1 MGDRKKAKRGY
12 RQTYLLAD
20 DGKRVFSEAA
30 VKKLAIQFKL
40 PGRVP
45 VSELRHRLDMAALV
59 FRTWR
64 QNADM
69 APRRG
74 EMKAALDEI
83 VGLSERLQR
92 RLDELDDISAGH
104 FWRPETVL
112 RHVMSLGPE
121 GPSATEYGHSLTWL
135 PTADGHAILYL
146 GGEHFAP
153 VLKLIGNYASAAIAN
168 LPKDVGGR
176 KRSEGL
182 RYWAINIAKI
192 WTELFGKPF
201 TFDEYKGEP
210 ITEAARFAVA
220 AMAIADPSVA
230 ASEVRAAVR
239 AYIREL
245 GPGRGRKNQGRK
257 TP

>member
-30 VKKLAIQFKL
+30 VNKLATQFKL
-40 PGRVP
+40 PSDIP
-45 VSELRHRLDMAALV
+45 ASELRHRLNMAAQV
-59 FRTWR
+59 YRTWR

-83 VGLSERLQR
+83 SELSERLQR
-92 RLDELDDISAGH
+92 SLEELDDISAGH
-104 FWRPETVL
+104 FWRPETAL

-135 PTADGHAILYL
+135 PTVDGHAIQYL
-146 GGEHFAP
+146 AGEHFTP
-153 VLKLIGNYASAAIAN
+153 VLKLIEKYASAAIAN
-168 LPKDVGGR
+168 LPKDAGGR

-182 RYWAINIAKI
+182 RYWVINVAKI

-220 AMAIADPSVA
+220 AMAVADPSVA

-239 AYIREL
+239 AYVREL
-245 GPGRGRKNQGRK
+245 GPGRGRKIRGTK
-257 TP
+257 AP